1 MLSAILTSCQ
11 HSPKL
16 AQGEPQSWILSEQNP
31 GTSGTSAKGQ
41 KIPSGGL
48 SGLVFKSRDTSQ
60 GRVRLWSVTDR
71 GPNAEVVEKKRPFL
85 IPDFNPV
92 IVEIELDMNQKTFQV
107 VDRLP
112 LKTALDRPLTGLPNL
127 ATDEVPVDLHGQ
139 TLALDVLGVDTE
151 GLALD
156 DQGHFW
162 LCEEY
167 RPSLLKVN
175 AQGQVLARYLPAD
188 ALTPTELTSLKK
200 AWGDRVIKPVLPK
213 ELSDRRLNRGFE
225 GLAFHQGYFVVSLQ
239 SPTDQKKTQTTWLI
253 FDPKTE
259 KSKLIY
265 YPADK
270 GKDDK
275 IGDLHSDGKNILVVD
290 QSKKIHK
297 IEMPQTFDE
306 ITEGQLLQKELLI
319 DLGKHSDIAQSFDH
333 EKIEGLTQISPEVF
347 ALINDNDFGLTGN
360 LTFSTG
366 IAELQKDPRTEILL
380 IKNAPVR

>member
-11 HSPKL
+11 HSSKVGESEPK
-16 AQGEPQSWILSEQNP
+16 AWILSEENP

-71 GPNAEVVEKKRPFL
+71 GPNAEVVDRKRPFL
-85 IPDFNPV
+85 VPDFNPS
-92 IVEIELDMNQKTFQV
+92 IVEIELDMDQKKFQV
-107 VDRLP
+107 VNRLP
-112 LKTALDRPLTGLPNL
+112 LQTLAGKALNGLPNL
-127 ATDEVPVDLHGQ
+127 ISDEVPVDLHGKP
-139 TLALDVLGVDTE
+139 LALSLLGVDTE

-175 AQGQVLARYLPAD
+175 AKGQVLARYLPTE
-188 ALTPTELTSLKK
+188 ALSQKELTSLKK
-200 AWGDRVIKPVLPK
+200 AWDDQVIKSVLPK
-213 ELSDRRLNRGFE
+213 ELSNRRLNRGFE

-239 SPTDQKKTQTTWLI
+239 SPTDQKIDRTTWLI

-259 KSKLIY
+259 KSKLVY

-306 ITEGQLLQKELLI
+306 ISEGYFLKKQLLI
-319 DLGKHSDIAQSFDH
+319 DLGKHSDIAKTFDH
-333 EKIEGLTQISPEVF
+333 EKVEGLTQISPEVF

-366 IAELQKDPRTEILL
+366 IAELQKDPGTEILL
-380 IKNAPVR
+380 IRNEPDR